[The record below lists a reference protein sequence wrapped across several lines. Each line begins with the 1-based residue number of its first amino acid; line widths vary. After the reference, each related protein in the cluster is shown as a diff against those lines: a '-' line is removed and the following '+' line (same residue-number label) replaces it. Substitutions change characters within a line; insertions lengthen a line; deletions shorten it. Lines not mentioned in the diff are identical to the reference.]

1 MNEAQKNFEE
11 KLLKEIKI
19 LNLKSIR
26 AWHHFKRK
34 AVKAWKEFDKQT
46 GATRFAKKLALAAG
60 LKLIT
65 LAAPNAQISLHAQTV
80 NKKINNKELI
90 AKATTAVRTQ
100 PELAEFSEEHL
111 EEIVERSKE
120 FTFALWEHFNHNI
133 TGVQKAETKGKAART
148 RDLQARFKDCKK
160 YGVKID
166 PSYFCAAGG
175 MGTLFQTIEKDNFFE
190 YEAILDCFTSPNSC
204 KEIIKDFKKYF
215 PNVRETSNIQ
225 KSLAEIYK
233 KNPYAVCVAFPRS
246 KSNSRSGYHYVT
258 VFSNVVA
265 VDTLVTGDDA
275 LKGKT
280 ARFNRTAISNTEDY
294 FVDGLNRGYV
304 FDLTEIMVNYHT
316 FTMFM
321 DALKERTKQPQNPNE
336 LKSEIIPQPVAVL
349 DKLSEERPLRWSEV
363 GKGQKTDNEPNL
375 IASYLQNRGRKLS

>member
-26 AWHHFKRK
+26 TWHRLKRK
-34 AVKAWKEFDKQT
+34 AIKAWKEFDKQT
-46 GATRFAKKLALAAG
+46 GATRFAKKMALAIG

-80 NKKINNKELI
+80 NKKIENKALI
-90 AKATTAVRTQ
+90 AKANTAVRTQ
-100 PELAEFSEEHL
+100 PEIAEFSEEHL
-111 EEIVERSKE
+111 QEIMDRSKE
-120 FTFALWEHFNHNI
+120 FSFALWEHFNYNI
-133 TGVQKAETKGKAART
+133 PGVQKAEIKGKTART
-148 RDLQARFKDCKK
+148 RDLRERFKDCRP
-160 YGVKID
+160 YGIKID
-166 PSYFCAAGG
+166 PRYFCAAGG
-175 MGTLFQTIEKDNFFE
+175 MGTLFQTIVNENFFE
-190 YEAILDCFTSPNSC
+190 YEAILDCFSSPNSC

-215 PNVRETSNIQ
+215 PNARETKNIQ
-225 KSLAEIYK
+225 KALADIYK

-246 KSNSRSGYHYVT
+246 KANSRSGYHYVT

-294 FVDGLNRGYV
+294 FVDGKNQGYV

-321 DALKERTKQPQNPNE
+321 DALKERTKQPQSPNE
-336 LKSEIIPQPVAVL
+336 LKSEIIPQPVAAL
-349 DKLSEERPLRWSEV
+349 DKSSEERILRWSEV